1 MLGVG
6 QQWRMWRLLFLLAL
20 ATAVAACKA
29 DTPPLSGK
37 DGTVGDECTPYA
49 DQLVAYTPAEDGNP
63 EDGQLALG
71 APDDQSVT
79 VATDDLLTVG
89 FVGLGG
95 VQESDEDGGPPGP
108 DIRVHGTAVEG
119 TEVDAYLSVDGETWE
134 TAGTVGNIEDG
145 DLDLD
150 IADTETLSLVVYVQL
165 IGVTGT
171 LAVDAFESL
180 QTTCTTSV
188 R

>member
-6 QQWRMWRLLFLLAL
+6 QQWRKWRPLFLLAL

-49 DQLVAYTPAEDGNP
+49 DQLVAYTPAEGGNP

-71 APDDQSVT
+71 APDDQAVT
-79 VATDDLLTVG
+79 VTTDDLLTIG
-89 FVGLGG
+89 FVSLGG

-108 DIRVHGTAVEG
+108 DIRVHATAADG
-119 TEVDAYLSVDGETWE
+119 TEVDAYMSVDGETWE
-134 TAGTVGNIEDG
+134 TAGTVGNVEAT

-150 IADTETLSLVVYVQL
+150 IADTASLSLVVYVQL
-165 IGVTGT
+165 VGVTGA

>member
-1 MLGVG
+1 MRGVR
-6 QQWRMWRLLFLLAL
+6 QQWRQWRLLFLLAL

-37 DGTVGDECTPYA
+37 DGTVGDECMPYA
-49 DQLVAYTPAEDGNP
+49 DQLVAYTPAEGGNP
-63 EDGQLALG
+63 EDGQRALG

-79 VATDDLLTVG
+79 IDTDDLLTIG

-95 VQESDEDGGPPGP
+95 VEDSDEDGGPPGP
-108 DIRVHGTAVEG
+108 DIRVHGTAIDG
-119 TEVDAYLSVDGETWE
+119 TEVDAFMSVDGETWE
-134 TAGTVGNIEDG
+134 TAGTVGNVEEA

-150 IADTETLSLVVYVQL
+150 IADTASLSLVVYVQL
-165 IGVTGT
+165 VGVTGE